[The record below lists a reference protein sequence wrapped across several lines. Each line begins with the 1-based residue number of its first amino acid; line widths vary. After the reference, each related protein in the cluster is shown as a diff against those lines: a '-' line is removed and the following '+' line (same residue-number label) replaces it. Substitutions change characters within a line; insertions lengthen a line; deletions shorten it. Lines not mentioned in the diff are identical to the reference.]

1 MTYVF
6 STQSYVDAHAHI
18 DANVTL
24 HPGVY
29 IGPNVH
35 IEADVIVG
43 PGVLIGDAIT
53 SQPAPTYIKTGT
65 VIGAGAII
73 VSGVTVNKGV
83 VIAPGTL
90 VTGTLPPYALV
101 SGTPARI
108 TGYVEGPSSTHTRMW
123 PMHDA
128 KDAPHGESIHRC
140 GIGDVTLHHLK
151 RVEDIR
157 GNLSVGEFPT
167 DIPFIPARYFLV
179 FDVPSEK
186 TRGEH
191 AHKVCK
197 QFLVCVR
204 GSCAVVVDDGV
215 SRCEVCLNAPNL
227 GLYIP
232 PMIWGIQYKF
242 TPDGVL
248 LVFASDAYDPADYI
262 RDYADFQ
269 QWVMTK
275 P

>member
-1 MTYVF
+1 MTIPAHCF
-6 STQSYVDAHAHI
+6 VDANAHI
-18 DANVTL
+18 ETDVTL
-24 HPGVY
+24 HPGAY

-35 IEADVIVG
+35 IESGVIVG
-43 PGVLIGDAIT
+43 PGVIIGDAAQPALQSGIT
-53 SQPAPTYIKTGT
+53 SIYIKSGA
-65 VIGAGAII
+65 VIGAGAI
-73 VSGVTVNKGV
+73 VLPGVTINKGV
-83 VIAPGTL
+83 IVAPGTL
-90 VTGTLPPYALV
+90 VTSTLPPYAVV

-108 TGYVEGPSSTHTRMW
+108 TGYVEGLPRTTRFENS
-123 PMHDA
+123 
-128 KDAPHGESIHRC
+128 KDIPEGEAVRRL
-140 GIGDVTLHHLK
+140 GIGDVTLHRLK

-157 GNLSVGEFPT
+157 GNLSVGEFPA
-167 DIPFIPARYFLV
+167 DIPFMPARYFLV

-204 GSCAVVVDDGV
+204 GSCAVVVDDGA

-232 PMIWGIQYKF
+232 PMVWGIQYKF

-248 LVFASDAYDPADYI
+248 LVFASDAYNPADYI

-269 QWVMTK
+269 QWVMMR
-275 P
+275 